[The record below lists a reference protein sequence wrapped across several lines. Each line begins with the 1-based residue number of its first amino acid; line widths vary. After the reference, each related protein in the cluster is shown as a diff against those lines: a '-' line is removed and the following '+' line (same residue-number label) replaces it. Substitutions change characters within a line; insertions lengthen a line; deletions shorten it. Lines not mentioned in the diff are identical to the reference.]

1 MVIVEW
7 CHKYGIP
14 HSVRSDGR
22 GSFRSRSIEKLKEM
36 RVEHTHTSLY
46 NSEANDG
53 CERAIRDGV
62 RKMTKEVLDI
72 ITFGINN
79 QAQDDA
85 GSAAERFFGRA
96 PRTFL
101 PSSLERYVVHQQ
113 LIERRKQKHIEI
125 SRRKGR
131 SSPSDYK
138 PGEKVH
144 IQDHVS
150 KRWNIQGVISGKRM
164 AEDGTSRSFT
174 LETMARNSYATPDS

>member
-14 HSVRSDGR
+14 HSVRSDSR

-53 CERAIRDGV
+53 CERAIRSVKHCLTRDGV
-62 RKMTKEVLDI
+62 RKMTQEVLDI

-113 LIERRKQKHIEI
+113 LIERRKQKHIQ
-125 SRRKGR
+125 RFPGGR
-131 SSPSDYK
+131 GGPAPLTTSLAKKFTFRIMSAS
-138 PGEKVH
+138 V
-144 IQDHVS
+144 
-150 KRWNIQGVISGKRM
+150 
-164 AEDGTSRSFT
+164 GTSSHQW
-174 LETMARNSYATPDS
+174 EKDG